1 MKKRVPAKC
10 KICALLPNCTFLQP
24 DKCEHF
30 RPGTI
35 TITPWKAA
43 LMAFSSA
50 MGICVGIIVVHSF
63 FLKNILT
70 PAFNYVC
77 LLLPV
82 AWQCI
87 KPHKRIAIAR
97 NTSLTL

>member
-1 MKKRVPAKC
+1 MKKRIPDKC
-10 KICALLPNCTFLQP
+10 KICAILPNCSFLQP
-24 DKCEHF
+24 AKCDHF

-35 TITPWKAA
+35 TVPPWKVA

-50 MGICVGIIVVHSF
+50 MSISVVIIVAHSL

-77 LLLPV
+77 LLLPI
-82 AWQCI
+82 AW
-87 KPHKRIAIAR
+87 AIYKASQADR
-97 NTSLTL
+97 QRPL

>member
-1 MKKRVPAKC
+1 MKKRIPDKC
-10 KICALLPNCTFLQP
+10 KICALLPNCSFLQP
-24 DKCEHF
+24 KQCEHF

-35 TITPWKAA
+35 TIPPWKVA

-63 FLKNILT
+63 FLGNVLT

-77 LLLPV
+77 LILPF
-82 AWQCI
+82 AWAAYKGSQ
-87 KPHKRIAIAR
+87 AR
-97 NTSLTL
+97 